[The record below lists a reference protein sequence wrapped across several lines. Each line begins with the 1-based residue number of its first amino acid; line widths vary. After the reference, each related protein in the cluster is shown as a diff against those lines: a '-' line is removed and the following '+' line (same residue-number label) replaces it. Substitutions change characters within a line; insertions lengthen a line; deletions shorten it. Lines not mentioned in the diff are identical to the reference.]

1 MRKGNQTENLGGC
14 YFAPPIVEALGKSEK
29 AGEIL
34 RKLGKP

>member
-1 MRKGNQTENLGGC
+1 MRKGNETENLGGC
-14 YFAPPIVEALGKSEK
+14 YFAPPIVEAPGKSEK